1 MVSAARR
8 RVVYRVLKNAISD
21 NRYRDE
27 LDYWVIKVSDQ
38 QAQGVISE
46 EQAEE
51 LYALAESRMPEDE
64 VEETPAEEVVIEPE
78 TTPEPTYT
86 EETSW

>member
-51 LYALAESRMPEDE
+51 LYALAESRMPEPE
-64 VEETPAEEVVIEPE
+64 VEETPAEEVVIEPAPEKPSE
-78 TTPEPTYT
+78 TF

>member
-51 LYALAESRMPEDE
+51 LYALAESRMPEPE
-64 VEETPAEEVVIEPE
+64 VEETPAEEVVIEPAPE
-78 TTPEPTYT
+78 TPSETF

>member
-38 QAQGVISE
+38 QEQGVISD

-51 LYALAESRMPEDE
+51 LYALAESKMPKDEDEPE
-64 VEETPAEEVVIEPE
+64 VEEHAEEE
-78 TTPEPTYT
+78 TPVEGD
-86 EETSW
+86 TSW